1 MQARKIITL
10 TVFLIIFLAIS
21 LFGCVPKSSEL
32 EKTVMQ
38 LQDEIAKKEQVIK
51 DLQEKN
57 IETTVETAAAETT
70 VITEEEAK
78 ASLTE
83 DAKILLVIDSYVN
96 AVESKDFT
104 EQKRYV
110 AKYALDLVN
119 FKEYAGRGASTGI
132 REVERKPSKIDKIDG
147 NKAEGFMSFTEH
159 TESLITKDQ
168 YDLTTEGKVYLE
180 KINGEWKIVDYT
192 RKDRLISEALYTFKD
207 FNKEFKNVKLSIDL
221 VLFSIADATV
231 TVKYTIEN
239 NNDFE
244 ILTSVSSSKIIGPD
258 KRQNESDYTSGG
270 DLYKILPNA
279 ISTGEVTYFWTNES
293 AGDFKIFFGDIRKSD
308 SYNSIITDLT
318 FEVVLGNSIKY

>member
-21 LFGCVPKSSEL
+21 LFGCAPKSSEL

-51 DLQEKN
+51 ELQEKN
-57 IETTVETAAAETT
+57 VETTEGVTAEETT
-70 VITEEEAK
+70 AITEETDK

-104 EQKRYV
+104 EQKNYV

-119 FKEYAGRGASTGI
+119 FKEYEEKDLSPGI
-132 REVERKPSKIDKIDG
+132 REVERKPSKIDKITG

-159 TESLITKDQ
+159 TESLITKDK

-207 FNKEFKNVKLSIDL
+207 FSKEFKNVKISIDL
-221 VLFSIADATV
+221 VLFSIFDDHVAV
-231 TVKYTIEN
+231 RYTIEN
-239 NNDFE
+239 NNDFK
-244 ILTSVSSSKIIGPD
+244 ISTSASSSKIIGPD
-258 KRQNESDYTSGG
+258 KQQNEVISTGGG
-270 DLYKILPNA
+270 DLYEILPTA
-279 ISTGEVTYFWTNES
+279 ISIGYVDYNWTNES
-293 AGDFKIFFGDIRKSD
+293 AGDFKIFFGDIHKSD
-308 SYNSIITDLT
+308 NYSGIITDLT
-318 FEVVLGNSIKY
+318 FDVALANAIRY